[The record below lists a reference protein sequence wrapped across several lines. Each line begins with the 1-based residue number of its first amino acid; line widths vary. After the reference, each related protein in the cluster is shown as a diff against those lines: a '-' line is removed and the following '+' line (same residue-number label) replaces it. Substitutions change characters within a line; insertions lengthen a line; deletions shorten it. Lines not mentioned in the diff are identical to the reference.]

1 MKVVILAGGLG
12 TRLSEETNLKPKSL
26 VEIGNKPILWHIMKM
41 YSAYGINEFVICCGY
56 KGDIIKEYFLNSFK
70 LENIKLN
77 QDFSEMTVIQE
88 LTKPWNVVLV
98 DTGENTMTGGRLKRV
113 EKFIGKN
120 TFCFT
125 YGDTL
130 NNVNIQDLISFHK
143 KKNLLATVTAC
154 RPPEKYGVLIL
165 KNDEVVKFKEKPVR
179 DDWVNGGF
187 FVLEPKILEYISD
200 DSIVWENEPM
210 EKIVD
215 ENQLAAYKHTGFY
228 QSMDTSS
235 DKKKL
240 ESVWQSEK
248 VPWKVW

>member
-56 KGDIIKEYFLNSFK
+56 KGDIIKKYFLDSFK

-77 QDFSEMTVIQE
+77 QNFSEMTVIQE
-88 LTKPWNVVLV
+88 STKPWNVVLV

-154 RPPEKYGVLIL
+154 RPPEKYGVLVL

-210 EKIVD
+210 KKIVD
-215 ENQLAAYKHTGFY
+215 ENQLAAYTHTGFY
-228 QSMDTSS
+228 
-235 DKKKL
+235 
-240 ESVWQSEK
+240 
-248 VPWKVW
+248 